1 MKIPITFKWIHAQA
15 DSSEFKQRSVE
26 LEPVDLFLVVELEPD
41 KDYFYNPEI
50 VKYWEEK
57 KVAEV
62 TGGKL
67 PELVIPKQIKLTP
80 KGIAKVRELI
90 NEAFVDKHPYA
101 KDNFEENSN
110 TWDDDE
116 VIEE

>member
-1 MKIPITFKWIHAQA
+1 MNKIPIEFQITHMQA

-26 LEPVDLFLVVELEPD
+26 LEPIDLFLVVELEPD

-80 KGIAKVRELI
+80 KGVAKIRELI
-90 NEAFVDKHPYA
+90 NEAFEVRHPYA
-101 KDNFEENSN
+101 ENNFE
-110 TWDDDE
+110 DE
-116 VIEE
+116 EEVEPEDW